1 VKALRD
7 LATAAAEIAGVGLGP
22 DDILAVSF
30 LGPRA
35 IHRVNRDFLGHDD
48 VTDVISFDYRG
59 GVSPRSPGDVAV
71 ELLICP
77 DLALARSCEL
87 RNVDYPGELTLY
99 LVHGL
104 LHAAGHDDTDPAAR
118 RRMRA
123 AERRVMRHL
132 RRRSSLAEVF
142 SPPRRIHS

>member
-1 VKALRD
+1 MA
-7 LATAAAEIAGVGLGP
+7 AAAAEIAGVGLGL

-35 IHRVNRDFLGHDD
+35 IRRVNRAFLGHDD
-48 VTDVISFDYRG
+48 VTDVISFDYRVEG
-59 GVSPRSPGDVAV
+59 SLPSPGEVAV

-87 RNVDYPGELTLY
+87 RNVDYSRELTLY

-104 LHAAGHDDTDPAAR
+104 LHAAGHDDLDPAPR
-118 RRMRA
+118 RRMRI
-123 AERRVMRHL
+123 AERRVMRRL
-132 RRRSSLAEVF
+132 RRRFSLAEVF
-142 SPPRRIHS
+142 APPRKVRP